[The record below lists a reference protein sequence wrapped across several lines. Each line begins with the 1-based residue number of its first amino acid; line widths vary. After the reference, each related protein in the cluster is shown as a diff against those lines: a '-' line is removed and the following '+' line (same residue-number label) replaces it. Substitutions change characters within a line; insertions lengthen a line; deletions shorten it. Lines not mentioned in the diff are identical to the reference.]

1 MNKIAVTGMGIQL
14 PGANSIKQFTEM
26 LIQDKCPLRV
36 IENMGTKKNPD
47 LVMGV
52 IDHPVL
58 EEQSQFKRYSRVSK
72 LAIAAAEE
80 ALKNAAIKNK
90 DHKRIS
96 VIFGTSVGGVTEVEE
111 SSRFA
116 FQQNLRDFPISGVS
130 HGNIGSIAMAIGVYV
145 QANQHQL
152 VLGNTCTAGT
162 DAIVLGKQLLEHN
175 LTDICIVGGVDSPI
189 SQTLVYGFSKLRGLA
204 VEKNRREAGMP
215 FSTSTKGF
223 VISEGAGALILER
236 ETDAVQRNAEIFGI
250 IENEFS
256 NHDNISIFES
266 DKTGGKMTT
275 VLKNICGERK
285 PTYIN
290 SQALGLMENDLVE
303 ATAYQN
309 CFDGS
314 VPITTIKGLIGH
326 TFAASGVVQ
335 TISSLISMKEQFIPA
350 TYGTDKKGF
359 ESLPIVTEKKPQLV
373 ESVAV
378 TTHGFG
384 GSNTGLLITN
394 RKVR

>member
-1 MNKIAVTGMGIQL
+1 LTKIAVTGMGIQL

-26 LIQDKCPLRV
+26 LDQNKCPLRLV
-36 IENMGTKKNPD
+36 KNIGTKKNPD

-52 IDHPVL
+52 IDYEVL
-58 EEQSQFKRYSRVSK
+58 TDPQFKRYSRVSK
-72 LAIAAAEE
+72 LAIVAAEE
-80 ALKNAAIKNK
+80 ALKSAVLKNK

-96 VIFGTSVGGVTEVEE
+96 VLFGTSVGALPEVEE
-111 SSRFA
+111 LVGYAS
-116 FQQNLRDFPISGVS
+116 QQNLRNFPISGVS
-130 HGNIGSIAMAIGVYV
+130 NGNIGSIAIAIGAHV
-145 QANQHQL
+145 QANHLQL
-152 VLGNTCTAGT
+152 VLGNTCTAST
-162 DAIVLGKQLLEHN
+162 DAIILGKQLLEQN

-189 SQTLVYGFSKLRGLA
+189 TRTLVYGFAKTKALA
-204 VEKNRREAGMP
+204 VEENVYEAGMP

-236 ETDAVQRNAEIFGI
+236 EKDAVQREAEIFGF
-250 IENEFS
+250 IENGFS
-256 NHDNISIFES
+256 NHDNISVFES
-266 DKTGGKMTT
+266 DQTGEKMTT
-275 VLKNICGERK
+275 ILKKICGGHI

-303 ATAYQN
+303 AAAYRN

-326 TFAASGVVQ
+326 PFAASGVVQ
-335 TISSLISMKEQFIPA
+335 TIASLISMREQFIPA
-350 TYGTDKKGF
+350 TFGTNKKGF
-359 ESLPIVTEKKPQLV
+359 ESLPIVTEKKRQRV

-384 GSNTGLLITN
+384 GSNTGLLITDVQ
-394 RKVR
+394 VR